1 MQTLVE
7 RARQRVAGSAPAQT
21 AARAVSRA
29 RLRTF
34 QTDDES
40 LAGLLAA
47 LRSPSE
53 GEEQWSAAIEA
64 VRKRLEGSEDV
75 VTLPVTDRAWWERAI
90 ATSSDPR
97 PPVLHGDR
105 LDRNV
110 GEITRVTSKPQDWGR
125 LLYRIVRRL
134 RPSRCLELGTSV
146 GISGSYIG
154 AGLEANRSG
163 KLITIEGQPEVA
175 SIARDTFERASVS
188 GRVEGRVGS
197 FNDELPD
204 ALAALGGVDLAF
216 VDGHHQYEPTLAYF
230 ATIRDATAGRAL
242 FVFDDVTYTRGDME
256 AAWREIRADRRVTG
270 SLTVGSVG
278 FAVIDGRQ
286 WGHRRLP
293 DLAL

>member
-1 MQTLVE
+1 MRTLVE
-7 RARQRVAGSAPAQT
+7 RARRRVAGSAPGQS

-34 QTDDES
+34 HTDDES

-47 LRSPSE
+47 LRSPSD
-53 GEEQWSAAIEA
+53 GEERWSAEIEA
-64 VRKRLEGSEDV
+64 QRGQLESSPDV
-75 VTLPVTDRAWWERAI
+75 VSLPVTDREWWERAI

-110 GEITRVTSKPQDWGR
+110 GEITRVTSKPPDWGR
-125 LLYRIVRRL
+125 LLYRIARRL
-134 RPSRCLELGTSV
+134 RPGRCLELGTSV

-154 AGLEANRSG
+154 AGLEANGSG
-163 KLITIEGQPEVA
+163 RLITIEGQPAVA
-175 SIARDTFERASVS
+175 AIARTSFEQVGVS

-197 FNDELPD
+197 FADELPG

-216 VDGHHQYEPTLAYF
+216 IDGHHQYEPTLDYF
-230 ATIRDATAGRAL
+230 AAIRDATGGRAL
-242 FVFDDVTYTRGDME
+242 FVFDDITYTRGDMA
-256 AAWREIRADRRVTG
+256 AAWRDIRAHPRVTG

-278 FAVIDGRQ
+278 FAVIDGRR
-286 WGHRRLP
+286 WGHRSLP
-293 DLAL
+293 ELAL